1 MNRFSSHCCIAHCY
15 ADARDCVQGLLR
27 AAPKVLFIG
36 TVGIDANSLYY
47 PMLLADTPNV
57 EFRFIVEQRPN
68 VSASLIELG
77 DRHRAFLEHEIDRS
91 RRYFHDVSIISED
104 GATVAGRNAVRTAEP
119 WFQSG
124 LTDIVIDAT
133 GMSRGTCFPIV
144 RQACQIGI
152 ESGANVHLLVASSDH
167 RTLKLRTESNDRAD
181 WLHGFQ
187 GEMGTDQMSDAF
199 KLWVP
204 QLTEGAGNQMNA
216 IFSELM
222 PTAEVCPIIP
232 FPSSNPRRGD
242 ELLFE
247 YSDVLSGRWDSS
259 PLNLIYAHES
269 DPLDVFRSI
278 TRMSV
283 ARSHVFIGH
292 QERAV
297 TVLSPAGWRIGS
309 LGMLLAAIDLELP
322 ILYVETI
329 GYNSASGV
337 SKSVAVPDP
346 DHMWHIWLAGAPY
359 ANEP

>member
-1 MNRFSSHCCIAHCY
+1 MNHFSSSYCIAHCN

-27 AAPKVLFIG
+27 AAPKVLFVG
-36 TVGIDANSLYY
+36 TVGIDANSLYF
-47 PMLLADTPNV
+47 PMLLADSPNV
-57 EFRFIVEQRPN
+57 EFRFIIEQRPN
-68 VSASLIELG
+68 VSTSLIELG
-77 DRHRAFLEHEIDRS
+77 NQHRVFLESKIDKRQ
-91 RRYFHDVSIISED
+91 RFFNDVRIIAED
-104 GATVAGRNAVRTAEP
+104 GATVAGRNAVRATEP
-119 WFQSG
+119 WLQAG
-124 LTDIVIDAT
+124 MTDIVIDAT

-152 ESGANVHLLVASSDH
+152 ESGANVHLLVASSER
-167 RTLKLRTESNDRAD
+167 RTMELRTESNDRAD
-181 WLHGFQ
+181 WMHGFQ
-187 GEMGTDQMSDAF
+187 GEMGTDQMSDAL

-247 YSDVLSGRWDSS
+247 YSDALNGRWDSS

-278 TRMSV
+278 THMSV
-283 ARSHVFIGH
+283 ARSHVFAGH
-292 QERAV
+292 QEKAV
-297 TVLSPAGWRIGS
+297 TILSPAGWRIGS
-309 LGMLLAAIDLELP
+309 LGMLLAAIDLGLP
-322 ILYVETI
+322 VLYVETI
-329 GYNSASGV
+329 GYNSASQVPTSV
-337 SKSVAVPDP
+337 SIPNP
-346 DHMWHIWLAGAPY
+346 DHTWHIWLAGEPY